1 MEMDDARSAHGSTI
15 AWTRGVLR
23 LDGGISMMMDSI
35 NSGAVWIAPSIVQ
48 NASMRCF
55 LLMS

>member
-1 MEMDDARSAHGSTI
+1 MDDARSAHGSTI